1 MPTTFPLVRVV
12 GMHFRDKETGTTRC
26 KDYAAA
32 LQPGD
37 TLKLER
43 EPTNEFDIFAIK
55 VITPE
60 RNGEPGFHLGYIEKG
75 AARWIATDMDEGM
88 EFTCTVRDLLRDK
101 NNVYPRVD
109 IEEVVAS
116 SGLEAK

>member
-12 GMHFRDKETGTTRC
+12 GMHFRGEHAKT
-26 KDYAAA
+26 YAAA

-37 TLKLER
+37 SLLLER
-43 EPTNEFDIFAIK
+43 EPDNEYDVFAIK

-88 EFTCTVRDLLRDK
+88 EFTCTVRDVLIE
-101 NNVYPRVD
+101 NNNHYPRVY
-109 IEEVVAS
+109 IEEIVAEA
-116 SGLEAK
+116 GLDSK